1 MQERIVFVLALT
13 LLFTS
18 PVSFHA
24 EAQSPLPD
32 VDIECEPE
40 FRIPVYPSSTLSGF
54 INCNIQN
61 PSTSSEE
68 VSIEVNSGSLNAAYP
83 GSVSVGAGSDVM
95 IQISLRAEMG
105 MSVQTI
111 TVDVEAT
118 VTSWN
123 GAPPPID
130 ASDSS
135 SSLATILQ
143 YSAPTI
149 SIEEIDKE
157 MTAGSDYEVLISAGN
172 NGNSA
177 DKISV
182 GITDYSLEEMEA
194 AGFQIS
200 IPSPSMEVESGESR
214 TFVIDIRAPK
224 GGASNDE
231 LTVQFYAI
239 SEFSCRYEIAG
250 CNVAFAQSSI
260 LVIESEDEVA
270 MGVLEGKIMIIGGV
284 SSSILVA
291 VAAMVVLRRKR
302 SNSSLLEVDDEYEDE
317 YYDDEYEDDEDE
329 LEDDFF
335 DDL

>member
-1 MQERIVFVLALT
+1 MKERMVFVLALA

-18 PVSFHA
+18 PVTFHA

-32 VDIECEPE
+32 VNIECEPDTQ
-40 FRIPVYPSSTLSGF
+40 IPVYPGSTLSGF
-54 INCNIQN
+54 LNCNIQN
-61 PSTSSEE
+61 PSTSPEE
-68 VSIEVNSGSLNAAYP
+68 VSIEVDSGSLNAAYP
-83 GSVSVGAGSDVM
+83 GSVSVGAGAEVM

-105 MSVQTI
+105 MSVRTI

-123 GAPPPID
+123 SVPPPID

-135 SSLATILQ
+135 SSLATVLQ

-149 SIEEIDKE
+149 SIEKIDKQ

-182 GITDYSLEEMEA
+182 GITDYSRDEMEA

-200 IPSPSMEVESGESR
+200 IPSPTMEVESGESR

-224 GGASNDE
+224 GYTGE
-231 LTVQFYAI
+231 VTVEFYAM
-239 SEFSCRYEIAG
+239 SEYSCRYESWG
-250 CNVAFAQSSI
+250 CNGEYAQSSI
-260 LVIESEDEVA
+260 LVIESEDE
-270 MGVLEGKIMIIGGV
+270 GVQGILEGKIMIIGGV
-284 SSSILVA
+284 SASILVA
-291 VAAMVVLRRKR
+291 AAVIVVFKRKR
-302 SNSSLLEVDDEYEDE
+302 SNSSRFDMDDEYEDE
-317 YYDDEYEDDEDE
+317 YYDDEYEDEDD
-329 LEDDFF
+329 LDDDFF